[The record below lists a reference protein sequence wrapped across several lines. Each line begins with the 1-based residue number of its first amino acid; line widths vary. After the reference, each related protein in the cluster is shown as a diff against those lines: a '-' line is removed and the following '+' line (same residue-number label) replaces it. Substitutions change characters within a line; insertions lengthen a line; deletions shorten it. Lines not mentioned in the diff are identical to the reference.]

1 MPHYFKFE
9 NKKSG
14 WNGDNVF
21 TNEKD
26 FQSKL
31 KSIQQKRPEDFNL
44 ILEIKKLF
52 EPSARQFILR
62 HLISLYDI
70 DLGGFKYNLPEKQV
84 ILLKPLL
91 NTLNKQVDIIKQN
104 KKNDFGEIN
113 WDEFWSVV
121 KGNGPCNKQRLQAR
135 NKAHDERA
143 WVREAARVYAE
154 KKVDS
159 KKDIAA

>member
-9 NKKSG
+9 NKKRD
-14 WNGDNVF
+14 GDNVF

-26 FQSKL
+26 FQSKF

-84 ILLKPLL
+84 ILPKLLL
-91 NTLNKQVDIIKQN
+91 NTLNKQIDIIKQN
-104 KKNDFGEIN
+104 KKNDFGEIVGDIFLGKTMMN
-113 WDEFWSVV
+113 IALENTMASNMEI
-121 KGNGPCNKQRLQAR
+121 KKNTNK
-135 NKAHDERA
+135 
-143 WVREAARVYAE
+143 
-154 KKVDS
+154 KK
-159 KKDIAA
+159 KK